1 MEKIIEYNGD
11 EFQKLYDEYKGWV
24 ESGEDDIVKPKRP
37 DEEVWNKMSSGR
49 VIDLQGPQGN
59 AFALMAYA
67 DDFLRQMGRRDEFN
81 AMRTEMMSGDYNNLI
96 RIFEENFGEYV
107 TLVGKPDE
115 VFYEED
121 EW

>member
-1 MEKIIEYNGD
+1 
-11 EFQKLYDEYKGWV
+11 
-24 ESGEDDIVKPKRP
+24 
-37 DEEVWNKMSSGR
+37 MSSGR

-59 AFALMAYA
+59 AFALMAQA

-81 AMRTEMMSGDYNNLI
+81 AMRTDMMSGDYDNLI

-115 VFYEED
+115 VFDD
-121 EW
+121 E

>member
-1 MEKIIEYNGD
+1 
-11 EFQKLYDEYKGWV
+11 
-24 ESGEDDIVKPKRP
+24 
-37 DEEVWNKMSSGR
+37 MSSGR

-67 DDFLRQMGRRDEFN
+67 DDFLRQMGRRDEFR
-81 AMRTEMMSGDYNNLI
+81 AMRTDMMSGDYDNLI

-115 VFYEED
+115 VFDD
-121 EW
+121 E